1 MNLMPIPILKPRSA
15 APMLAA
21 MLFCGFALVAHAD
34 EKQLNLYN
42 WADYIAKDTVPNFEK
57 ESGIHVRYDVYD
69 GDETLQAKLL
79 TGSTGYD
86 VVVPTSNFLAK
97 QIEAGVYQK
106 LDKSKLPN
114 LANLDPTLLKLVA
127 DADPGNQYG
136 VPWAWGTTG
145 LGYNVT
151 RVKKILGND
160 APLDNWDNLFKPEYL
175 SKLKSCGVS
184 VLDAPAD
191 VFAVTL
197 HYLGKNPNSEV
208 PSDYQAAYEA
218 LKQIRPYITQFNATS
233 YINDLAGDDICFALS
248 WSGDVSMASH
258 RAREANKSYEV
269 KYFIPKDGAP
279 VWFDMMAIPK
289 DAPHPEAAL
298 DWINYIERPEVHAG
312 ITNEVFYPNANVAAR
327 KFVRA
332 EILNNPTVYPPE
344 SVVKTLFL
352 LKPLPA
358 SIQRLE
364 NRLWAQLKAGR

>member
-1 MNLMPIPILKPRSA
+1 MKANNAKPKLAAQSVALAACLLCASA
-15 APMLAA
+15 AATA
-21 MLFCGFALVAHAD
+21 AD
-34 EKQLNLYN
+34 EQVLNLYN

-57 ESGIHVRYDVYD
+57 QSGIKVRYDVYD

-97 QIEAGVYQK
+97 QIQAGIYQK

-114 LANLDPTLLKLVA
+114 LVNLDPSLLKLVSG
-127 DADPGNQYG
+127 ADPGNQYA

-151 RVKKILGND
+151 RVQKLLGSD
-160 APLDNWDNLFKPEYL
+160 VPLNNWDILFKPEYL

-184 VLDAPAD
+184 VLDAPVD

-197 HYLGKNPNSEV
+197 HYLGRDPNSEN
-208 PSDYQAAYEA
+208 PSDYQAAYEQ
-218 LKQIRPYITQFNATS
+218 LKKIRPYITQFNDTT
-233 YINDLAGDDICFALS
+233 YINDLAGDDVCFALS
-248 WSGDVSMASH
+248 WSGDVAMATN
-258 RAREANKSYEV
+258 RAKEGNKSYQL
-269 KYFIPKDGAP
+269 KYFIPQGGAP

-298 DWINYIERPEVHAG
+298 KWINYIEQPEVHAG
-312 ITNEVFYPNANVAAR
+312 ITNEVYYPNADLGAK
-327 KFVRA
+327 KFIKP
-332 EILNNPTVYPPE
+332 EILNDQTIYPPQD
-344 SVVKTLFL
+344 VLNTLFL

-358 SIQRLE
+358 AIMRLE
-364 NRLWAQLKAGR
+364 GRLWAQLKTGV